1 MVGFVEYSLY
11 TVRRKLF
18 TAMAMVMMACFIV
31 VVVVVVGDTHSTPLT
46 KLVTDKQIQTH

>member
-1 MVGFVEYSLY
+1 
-11 TVRRKLF
+11 
-18 TAMAMVMMACFIV
+18 MAMVMMACFI